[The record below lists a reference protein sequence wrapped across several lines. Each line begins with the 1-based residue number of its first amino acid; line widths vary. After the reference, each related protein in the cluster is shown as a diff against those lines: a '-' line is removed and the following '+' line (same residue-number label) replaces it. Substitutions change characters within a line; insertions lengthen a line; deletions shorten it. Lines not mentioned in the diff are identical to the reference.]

1 MVDPDG
7 RVHSISAGSAVS
19 ADHVATDFTWQWVP
33 SSWRGG
39 TVNGTTAYASFIQ
52 RDNPQ
57 GALAMLRVRDRVVA
71 RINEHKVLDHDV
83 YGVEESVPWAA
94 FSITSEPSRLG
105 EFRWHYDAESSAEY
119 RALFVARGGDD
130 CDAPAVHYRNS
141 NGDIQNLSVKT
152 GHGYLIR
159 GSQTF
164 HAVYGGGCAT
174 AAWQTQNDRSKQ

>member
-57 GALAMLRVRDRVVA
+57 GALAMLRVPD
-71 RINEHKVLDHDV
+71 E
-83 YGVEESVPWAA
+83 
-94 FSITSEPSRLG
+94 
-105 EFRWHYDAESSAEY
+105 
-119 RALFVARGGDD
+119 ALACARGGG
-130 CDAPAVHYRNS
+130 DAGLGAHVDLFA
-141 NGDIQNLSVKT
+141 G
-152 GHGYLIR
+152 
-159 GSQTF
+159 GS
-164 HAVYGGGCAT
+164 
-174 AAWQTQNDRSKQ
+174 SKFCNF